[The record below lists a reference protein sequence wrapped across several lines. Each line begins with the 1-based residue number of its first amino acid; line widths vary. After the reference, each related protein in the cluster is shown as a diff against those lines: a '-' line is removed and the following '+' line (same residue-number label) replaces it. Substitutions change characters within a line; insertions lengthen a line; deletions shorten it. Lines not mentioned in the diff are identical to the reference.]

1 VVEEEVPAAGLEAAL
16 QEVCIHGDEV
26 ECGGRKEGGEK
37 CFLLLPAWS
46 LGRTAV
52 VFLGVLGSGSL
63 CVGCARPGYLPFWVC
78 CPN

>member
-1 VVEEEVPAAGLEAAL
+1 MVEEEVPAAGLEAAL

-46 LGRTAV
+46 WSWDGTACR
-52 VFLGVLGSGSL
+52 GVSWRVGLWVSL
-63 CVGCARPGYLPFWVC
+63 CGLR
-78 CPN
+78 